1 MPNWVFNNLSVT
13 GTPEQV
19 SAVKAQLGK
28 SYSVLKDPVP
38 FGSDEPKP
46 FVRETVETKFSFMN
60 IIAPS
65 DEASY
70 YGMYKNLD
78 GTPKDN
84 KESNR
89 ASLDLAG
96 AVIFGQIKPEA
107 GNEVNVGGDWYS
119 WNLANW
125 GCKWDASDVY
135 VEEDSATYWAISF
148 DTPWSPPIPA
158 MESLSLLFP
167 DVKFTLRYEEEQGW
181 GGITEFTNGESN
193 EIESWDIPNNHADY
207 SKLEKECVC
216 EWDSD
221 DPDNWFDDC
230 PNKAEALK
238 KVGAEA

>member
-1 MPNWVFNNLSVT
+1 MPNWVFNRLSVT

-28 SYSVLKDPVP
+28 SYSVLRDPAP
-38 FGSDEPKP
+38 SGSDEPKP
-46 FVRETVETKFSFMN
+46 FVRETVETEFSFMN

-89 ASLDLAG
+89 SSMDLVG
-96 AVIFGQIKPEA
+96 AVLYGQIKPEA

-125 GCKWDASDVY
+125 GCKWDASNVY
-135 VEEDSATYWAISF
+135 LETDEETEVLYSF
-148 DTPWSPPIPA
+148 DTPWSRAMPA

-167 DVKFTLRYEEEQGW
+167 DVKFSLRYEEEQGW
-181 GGITEFTNGESN
+181 GGVTEFLGGEAT
-193 EIESWDIPNNHADY
+193 EVE
-207 SKLEKECVC
+207 
-216 EWDSD
+216 EWDE
-221 DPDNWFDDC
+221 
-230 PNKAEALK
+230 AEAK
-238 KVGAEA
+238 